1 MATEKRIME
10 RVISEDGSTAQVLF
24 ETSADQ
30 VTLEDAGGN
39 YTADNVEGALNELA
53 AKVASAGKVDDVVN
67 ADGTSIV
74 ENKVAQMQNA
84 VVKQAGKVASSLR
97 VGGTDTSGEDSYVSF
112 DGSKGKDVIFVNG
125 EFNTAVKGDAL
136 EVSIVDK
143 GYVTETELTGKGYAT
158 KSYTDTELAKKLDK
172 AGGTVTGALAVNG
185 GLTVGGNLTV
195 NGTTTTVDSTTLQVK
210 DKLIEVA
217 HGNTTK
223 LTTPAGLVAP
233 KYDGTNSGALVFDG
247 DGIAS
252 VGDVVLDASGNVDVT
267 KSNLQPLAT
276 RTGLVDGNLVKYD
289 GTNKTLVDTG
299 KKVSDLVT
307 TNTEQEITAAK
318 TFKDEYGTV
327 VINGEITYTPA
338 AASIGG
344 VNINNENGD
353 RVIGVFA
360 NEDVG
365 QLSLGSSTGKEAALL
380 LKGEPGEDGQVLVSR
395 GRNKTPA
402 WSNSVG
408 QADRALYATRAG
420 SADKVAN
427 KFIIG
432 RKIDATNIL
441 PIAPIQYDG
450 SKEER
455 VLFSENLK
463 TETKEYDGVSYYEV
477 GVNNVPNILKIW
489 DGVNNDQAIR
499 YDGHEAKELKFDA
512 ESFNS
517 KSLPVGTRIAVAL
530 KDTGVTAG
538 TYSAVTV
545 DTKGRVTY
553 GNQIVEWG
561 TSGQTK
567 PTSNLVVGG
576 LFMKLKQ

>member
-10 RVISEDGSTAQVLF
+10 RVISEDGSTVQVLF

-39 YTADNVEGALNELA
+39 YTADNVEGALSELA
-53 AKVASAGKVDDVVN
+53 TKVASAGKVDDVVN

-74 ENKVAQMQNA
+74 ENKVAQMKNA

-97 VGGTDTSGEDSYVSF
+97 VGGTDTDGEDSYVSF
-112 DGSKGKDVIFVNG
+112 DGSKRKDVIFVNG

-247 DGIAS
+247 DGVAS
-252 VGDVVLDASGNVDVT
+252 VGDVVLDASGNIDVT
-267 KSNLQPLAT
+267 QSQLQPLAT
-276 RTGLVDGNLVKYD
+276 RTGLVNGNLVQYD
-289 GTNKTLVDTG
+289 GANLTLVDSG
-299 KKVSDLVT
+299 KKVSDFAT
-307 TNTEQEITAAK
+307 AAQGKTADAAK
-318 TFKDEYGTV
+318 TKADTNATDIANIKNGTTV
-327 VINGEITYTPA
+327 VPN
-338 AASIGG
+338 
-344 VNINNENGD
+344 
-353 RVIGVFA
+353 A
-360 NEDVG
+360 NHAN
-365 QLSLGSSTGKEAALL
+365 T
-380 LKGEPGEDGQVLVSR
+380 
-395 GRNKTPA
+395 
-402 WSNSVG
+402 
-408 QADRALYATRAG
+408 
-420 SADKVAN
+420 ADKVAN
-427 KFIIG
+427 KLQIRTTMTGTPINAGSFDGSAVRNINFDGSFLVESSGNDTTIKVAG
-432 RKIDATNIL
+432 APQVEHALTLTGKGGNNIDYSVE
-441 PIAPIQYDG
+441 YDG
-450 SKEER
+450 SKGFQ
-455 VLFSENLK
+455 LAFLDS
-463 TETKEYDGVSYYEV
+463 DFIFP
-477 GVNNVPNILKIW
+477 PNPTTGLGIVML
-489 DGVNNDQAIR
+489 R
-499 YDGHEAKELKFDA
+499 
-512 ESFNS
+512 S
-517 KSLPVGTRIAVAL
+517 
-530 KDTGVTAG
+530 TGVTAG

-545 DTKGRVTY
+545 DTKGRVTA
-553 GNQIVEWG
+553 GSQIIEWG

>member
-10 RVISEDGSTAQVLF
+10 RVISEDGSTVQVLF

-53 AKVASAGKVDDVVN
+53 TKVASAGKVDDVVN
-67 ADGTSIV
+67 ANGTSIV
-74 ENKVAQMQNA
+74 ENKVAQMKNA
-84 VVKQAGKVASSLR
+84 VVKEAGKVTKGLTVAGQASDAAL
-97 VGGTDTSGEDSYVSF
+97 TSHELSF
-112 DGSKGKDVIFVNG
+112 DGSVEKTIRFDASYLSASVGAALPNEIRIGLQNTGVVSDTYNSVSVDSKGRVYNG
-125 EFNTAVKGDAL
+125 TKEDYAL
-136 EVSIVDK
+136 KNYVDTQD
-143 GYVTETELTGKGYAT
+143 G
-158 KSYTDTELAKKLDK
+158 KKLDK

-247 DGIAS
+247 DGVAS
-252 VGDVVLDASGNVDVT
+252 VGDVVLDASGNIDVT
-267 KSNLQPLAT
+267 NSQLQTLAT
-276 RTGLVDGNLVKYD
+276 RTGLVNGNLVQYD
-289 GTNKTLVDTG
+289 GANLTLVDSG
-299 KKVSDLVT
+299 KKVSDFA
-307 TNTEQEITAAK
+307 TAAQGATADSALTK
-318 TFKDEYGTV
+318 
-327 VINGEITYTPA
+327 A
-338 AASIGG
+338 
-344 VNINNENGD
+344 
-353 RVIGVFA
+353 
-360 NEDVG
+360 
-365 QLSLGSSTGKEAALL
+365 EAAQKDVTELRS
-380 LKGEPGEDGQVLVSR
+380 EVEDLQDGTT
-395 GRNKTPA
+395 K
-402 WSNSVG
+402 VG
-408 QADRALYATRAG
+408 HATL
-420 SADKVAN
+420 ADKVAN

-432 RKIDATNIL
+432 KKLNATNIL

-517 KSLPVGTRIAVAL
+517 SSHPVGTRITVAL
-530 KDTGVTAG
+530 KDSGVTAG

-545 DTKGRVTY
+545 DTKGRVMA
-553 GNQIVEWG
+553 GSQIIEWG

>member
-10 RVISEDGSTAQVLF
+10 RVISEDGSTVQVLF

-53 AKVASAGKVDDVVN
+53 AKVASAGKVDDVQDVN
-67 ADGTSIV
+67 GSSIV
-74 ENKVAQMQNA
+74 TNKIAKLTKAA
-84 VVKQAGKVASSLR
+84 VGLGNV
-97 VGGTDTSGEDSYVSF
+97 D
-112 DGSKGKDVIFVNG
+112 
-125 EFNTAVKGDAL
+125 NTADANKSVKHATSADSATTATSATTANSATKATQDASGN
-136 EVSIVDK
+136 VI
-143 GYVTETELTGKGYAT
+143 TTTYAT
-158 KSYTDTELAKKLDK
+158 KNELSDGLAGK
-172 AGGTVTGALAVNG
+172 ANLTGGNAFTGNQSVTGSISTTG

-195 NGTTTTVDSTTLQVK
+195 SGTTTTVDSTTLQVK

-247 DGIAS
+247 DGVAS
-252 VGDVVLDASGNVDVT
+252 VGDVVLDASGNIDVT
-267 KSNLQPLAT
+267 QSQLQPLAT
-276 RTGLVDGNLVKYD
+276 RTGLVNGNLVQYD
-289 GTNKTLVDTG
+289 GANLTLVDSG

-344 VNINNENGD
+344 LNINNDAGD

-360 NEDVG
+360 NEDIG
-365 QLSLGSSTGKEAALL
+365 QLSLGSSTGKEAVLL
-380 LKGEPGEDGQVLVSR
+380 LKGEPGDAGQVLVSR
-395 GRNKTPA
+395 GAAKTPA

-408 QADRALYATRAG
+408 QADSALYATRAG

-463 TETKEYDGVSYYEV
+463 TEKKEYDGVSYYEV

-530 KDTGVTAG
+530 KDTGVAVG

-545 DTKGRVTY
+545 DTKGRVTA
-553 GNQIVEWG
+553 GSQIIEWG